1 MLEWRSL
8 LNALAPKICVVT
20 ISDRA
25 ARGQYEDRGGPAVV
39 EHLAARLAPG
49 YTVESRL
56 VADDQEGIEKLL
68 IELADREQFSWIV
81 TTGGTGPAPRDVT
94 PEATRSILEKQI
106 PGFGERMRAVSA
118 DQIPTAIL
126 SRQEAGIRGSTLII
140 NLPGSP
146 GAIRDCLDAV
156 LPAIPHCLE
165 LLGSTGIRLSDGEPP
180 LRHE

>member
-1 MLEWRSL
+1 

-25 ARGQYEDRGGPAVV
+25 ARGEYEDRGGPAVV

-49 YTVESRL
+49 YSVESRL
-56 VADDQEGIEKLL
+56 IADDREEIAKLL
-68 IELADREQFSWIV
+68 IELVDREQFSWIV

-94 PEATRSILEKQI
+94 PEATRSILDKPI

-126 SRQEAGIRGSTLII
+126 SRQEAGIRGSTLIL

-165 LLGSTGIRLSDGEPP
+165 LLGSSGIGLADGKPP
-180 LRHE
+180 IQHE